1 MLPMP
6 PPRTAKDSKQRGS
19 ISLARRSQ
27 DGGNPGCGKTT
38 IVILSR
44 SVAKAKNPCFVRLRP
59 FACAQGD
66 NHVSRRRL
74 FQHPG
79 AI

>member
-1 MLPMP
+1 M
-6 PPRTAKDSKQRGS
+6 
-19 ISLARRSQ
+19 
-27 DGGNPGCGKTT
+27 T

-79 AI
+79 PAGEVVGKPLRCSLYWCTCVHDIELLL